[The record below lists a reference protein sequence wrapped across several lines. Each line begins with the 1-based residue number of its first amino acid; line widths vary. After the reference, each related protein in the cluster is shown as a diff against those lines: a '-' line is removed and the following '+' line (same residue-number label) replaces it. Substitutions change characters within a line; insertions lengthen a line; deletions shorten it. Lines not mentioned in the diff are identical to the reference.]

1 MSSSDIVNFALRAV
15 TANRLRTLL
24 ILIAMAI
31 GVGTVIVLTALG
43 EGARRYVTG
52 EFASLGTNLLIVL
65 PGRTETTGGHPPLFG
80 ETPRDLTI
88 DDALALL
95 RSRSI
100 NRVAPLIVGT
110 ALVSYAGL
118 EREVTILGTTA
129 DYAVIRHLDMSQGR
143 FLPQTDPRQAVSAC
157 VLGKKI
163 KAELFGNANALGQ
176 WLRIG
181 DRRFRVVGV
190 LGKIGISVGTDI
202 DDIAIIPVA
211 SAQILFNQ
219 PSLFRI
225 VAEGRSSSDLTRS
238 VSDIRNIIKERHEE
252 EDDVTIITQDSVVAT
267 FDRIFKALTYGLA
280 GIAAISL
287 SVAGILIMNVMLV
300 SVSQRTTEIGL
311 LKALGAPAWTIRR
324 LFVTEALLLSFFG
337 GLFGVALGVV
347 SAEILHRIYPILPIE
362 PPMWAIV
369 AAFGIAIA
377 TGLVFGVMP
386 ASRAARL
393 DPVTALSRH

>member
-1 MSSSDIVNFALRAV
+1 MSNSDIVNFALRAV

-43 EGARRYVTG
+43 ESARRYVTG

-110 ALVSYAGL
+110 APVSYAGL

-157 VLGKKI
+157 VLGKKL

-238 VSDIRNIIKERHEE
+238 VSDIRNIIKERHDE
-252 EDDVTIITQDSVVAT
+252 EDDVTVITQDSVVAT

-324 LFVTEALLLSFFG
+324 LFVTEALLLSLFG
-337 GLFGVALGVV
+337 GLFGVALGVI
-347 SAEILHRIYPILPIE
+347 SAEILRRIYPILPIE
-362 PPMWAIV
+362 PPLWAIM

-393 DPVTALSRH
+393 DPVTSLSRH

>member
-1 MSSSDIVNFALRAV
+1 MSSSDIVNFALRAI

-65 PGRTETTGGHPPLFG
+65 PGRIETTGGPPPLFG

-100 NRVAPLIVGT
+100 SRVAPLIVGT
-110 ALVSYAGL
+110 APVSYAGL

-238 VSDIRNIIKERHEE
+238 VSDIRNIIKERHDE
-252 EDDVTIITQDSVVAT
+252 EDDVTVITQDSVVAT

-324 LFVTEALLLSFFG
+324 LFVTEALLLSLFG
-337 GLFGVALGVV
+337 GLFGVALGVI
-347 SAEILHRIYPILPIE
+347 SAEILRRIYPILPIE

-393 DPVTALSRH
+393 NPVTALSRH